1 MGLNYVEVAIS
12 DGPGTLVNHYVL
24 VNADG
29 WALPHLYAPSVIAIL
44 TEDEYQEFIQIHGSE
59 RAV

>member
-1 MGLNYVEVAIS
+1 MDLNYVEVAIS
-12 DGPGTLVNHYVL
+12 DGLGTLVRHYVW
-24 VNADG
+24 VSVDG
-29 WALPHLYAPSVIAIL
+29 WALPRLYAPSAITTL